1 MNTFEESKI
10 YKSEKEIYF
19 MLKIDENGGYI
30 QPVSY
35 TGEIIDSF
43 QFYKIENEYIKKIV
57 SLLLESKEDDFL
69 IDWEKSSSSNIY
81 LDDFYDLAEDLK
93 HVENF
98 VDENFQKIVW
108 SFSENE
114 LTLKLE
120 EVDYDTDMLKPSI
133 LLNKKYENF
142 EVISEGLIYRKG
154 VIYYFDLLDEDLQ
167 MLKKKLDL
175 ISKNELEAFLTL
187 SRHYFKHITF
197 DYMGYATEVLEKIE
211 GIPQLTI
218 EKISQDNSLYL
229 KVDLIFSTITQNFIN
244 ENELEEIVIVNNLEK
259 KIYICTPSG
268 DLDEAV
274 NDVTNSLVRHQRKLG
289 KAYSYFV
296 DDDNL
301 IIINEKVAK
310 EFVTKELLQLAGKYK
325 VVGTDKLSKYNMK
338 PVKPKL
344 IGKLSHSIDF
354 LEGELQLEIGN
365 EKFGLLDV
373 LSKLKKDSYIV
384 LADGTN
390 AVINKKYI
398 EKLEKVFK
406 KVDGKKVKISFFD
419 LPIIDELIED
429 KILKEQI
436 NQGRDFFR
444 GINEIKDYNAPLPSL
459 RADLRE
465 YQEYGY
471 KWLCY
476 LVDNKLGGC
485 LADDMGLGKTLQAIA
500 LITRTHSLSKR
511 KKRTLV
517 VMPKSLVYNWE
528 SEIQKFSPTLTTGIY
543 YGNNRDVSVF
553 KDCEVILTTYGTV
566 RNDIEKIKK
575 YKFELIILDESQN
588 IKNTNAQTTKAV
600 MLLKG
605 NNRIALSGTPVENN
619 LGELY
624 SLFRFL
630 NPPMFGTAE
639 EFNRYYAG
647 PIHRENDESA
657 IDELRK
663 KIYPFILRRI
673 KKDVLKDLPDKIEKT
688 LYVEMNPEQKSFYEE
703 RRMYYYNM
711 VHENIKS
718 KGIGKSHIYILQ
730 ALNELRQLTS
740 CPESKNP
747 HVISSK
753 KEVVVENIMDAV
765 QNNHKVLV
773 FANYIHSIDAICKE
787 LKKNKIKYLSMTGA
801 TKDRHILVDKFQND
815 KEYKVFVMTLKTGGV
830 GLNLTAADTIF
841 IYDPWWN
848 KTVENQAVDRAYRL
862 GQDRTVFSYKIILKD
877 SIEEKILKL
886 QETKNK
892 LVENLISEEGTA
904 AKVLSEDDIEFLL
917 GK

>member
-1 MNTFEESKI
+1 MNMFDKKN
-10 YKSEKEIYF
+10 YKTEKEIYF
-19 MLKIDENGGYI
+19 MLKIDKDGGYI
-30 QPVSY
+30 QPITKEGKV
-35 TGEIIDSF
+35 IDSF
-43 QFYKIENEYIKKIV
+43 QFYNIENKNIQNIV
-57 SLLLESKEDDFL
+57 SLFSETQEDDFF
-69 IDWEKSSSSNIY
+69 IDWEKTTSSHIY
-81 LDDFYDLAEDLK
+81 LDDFPELIENLK
-93 HVENF
+93 NIENF
-98 VDENFQKIVW
+98 INEDFQKIVW
-108 SFSENE
+108 SLTDNE

-120 EVDYDTDMLKPSI
+120 EIENDSDKLSSSI
-133 LLNKKYENF
+133 LLNKKYTDF

-154 VIYYFDLLDEDLQ
+154 IIYCFNLVDEDIEILN
-167 MLKKKLDL
+167 KKID
-175 ISKNELEAFLTL
+175 IINKNELEVFLTL
-187 SRHYFKHITF
+187 SRHYLKNISF
-197 DYMGYATEVLEKIE
+197 DYMGFSTEYQKDIQGV
-211 GIPQLTI
+211 PQITI

-229 KVDLIFSTITQNFIN
+229 KIDLVFSSITQDFIN
-244 ENELEEIVIVNNLEK
+244 TNNLEEIVIVNNLEK

-268 DLDEAV
+268 NIDSAIS
-274 NDVTNSLVRHQRKLG
+274 DVTTALVKHQKKLG
-289 KAYSYFV
+289 KSSSFFV

-301 IIINEKVAK
+301 IIISEKVAK

-325 VVGTDKLSKYNMK
+325 VVGTDKLSKYNIK

-344 IGKLSHSIDF
+344 IGKLNHSIDF
-354 LEGELQLEIGN
+354 LEGELQLEIGK

-373 LSKLKKDSYIV
+373 LTKLKKDSYIV

-390 AVINKKYI
+390 AIINKKYI

-406 KVDGKKVKISFFD
+406 KVEGQKVKISFFD

-429 KILKEQI
+429 KILKQEI
-436 NQGRDFFR
+436 NKGKEFFK
-444 GINEIKDYNAPLPSL
+444 GINKIKNYNAPLPPL
-459 RADLRE
+459 NVTLRE

-476 LVDNKLGGC
+476 LTDNKLGGC

-500 LITRTHSLSKR
+500 LITKIHSGKA

-517 VMPKSLVYNWE
+517 VMPKSLIYNWE
-528 SEIQKFSPTLTTGIY
+528 SEIQKFSPSLVTGIY
-543 YGNNRDVSVF
+543 YGNARDTSVF
-553 KDCEVILTTYGTV
+553 KNCEVILTTYGTI

-630 NPPMFGTAE
+630 NPPMFGTAD

-647 PIHRENDESA
+647 PIHKENDKNA
-657 IDELRK
+657 IEELRK

-688 LYVEMNPEQKSFYEE
+688 LYVDMNPEQRSFYEE

-711 VHENIKS
+711 VHENIRS

-753 KEVVVENIMDAV
+753 KEVVVENVLDAV
-765 QNNHKVLV
+765 QNDHKVLV
-773 FANYIHSIDAICKE
+773 FANYIHSIDAICSE
-787 LKKNKIKYLSMTGA
+787 LKRNGIKYLSMTGA
-801 TKDRHILVDKFQND
+801 TKDRHVLVDKFQND
-815 KEYKVFVMTLKTGGV
+815 SEYKVFVMTLKTGGV

-886 QETKNK
+886 QESKSK

>member
-1 MNTFEESKI
+1 MNMFDKKN
-10 YKSEKEIYF
+10 YKNEKEIYF
-19 MLKIDENGGYI
+19 MLKIDKDGGYI
-30 QPVSY
+30 QPV
-35 TGEIIDSF
+35 TKEGKVIDSF
-43 QFYKIENEYIKKIV
+43 QFYNIENKNIQNIV
-57 SLLLESKEDDFL
+57 SLFSETQEDDFF
-69 IDWEKSSSSNIY
+69 IDWEKTTSSHIY
-81 LDDFYDLAEDLK
+81 LDDFPELIENLK
-93 HVENF
+93 NIENF
-98 VDENFQKIVW
+98 INEDFQKIVW
-108 SFSENE
+108 SLTDNE

-120 EVDYDTDMLKPSI
+120 EIENDSDKLSSSI
-133 LLNKKYENF
+133 LLNKKYTDF

-154 VIYYFDLLDEDLQ
+154 IIYCFNLVDEDIEILN
-167 MLKKKLDL
+167 KKID
-175 ISKNELEAFLTL
+175 IINKNELEVFLTL
-187 SRHYFKHITF
+187 SRHYLKNISF
-197 DYMGYATEVLEKIE
+197 DYMGFSTEYQKDIQGV
-211 GIPQLTI
+211 PQITI

-229 KVDLIFSTITQNFIN
+229 KIDLVFSSITQDFIN
-244 ENELEEIVIVNNLEK
+244 TNNLEEIVIVNNLEK

-268 DLDEAV
+268 NIDSAIS
-274 NDVTNSLVRHQRKLG
+274 DVTTALVKHQKKLG
-289 KAYSYFV
+289 KSSSFFV

-301 IIINEKVAK
+301 IIISEKVAK

-325 VVGTDKLSKYNMK
+325 VVGTDKLSKYNIK

-344 IGKLSHSIDF
+344 IGKLNHSIDF
-354 LEGELQLEIGN
+354 LEGELQLEIGK

-373 LSKLKKDSYIV
+373 LTKLKKDSYIV

-390 AVINKKYI
+390 AIINKKYI

-406 KVDGKKVKISFFD
+406 KVEGQKVKISFFD

-429 KILKEQI
+429 KILKQEI
-436 NQGRDFFR
+436 NKGKEFFK
-444 GINEIKDYNAPLPSL
+444 GINKIKNYNAPLPPL
-459 RADLRE
+459 NVTLRE

-476 LVDNKLGGC
+476 LTDNKLGGC

-500 LITRTHSLSKR
+500 LITKIHSGKA

-517 VMPKSLVYNWE
+517 VMPKSLIYNWE
-528 SEIQKFSPTLTTGIY
+528 SEIQKFSPSLVTGIY
-543 YGNNRDVSVF
+543 YGNARDTSVF
-553 KDCEVILTTYGTV
+553 KNCEVILTTYGTI

-630 NPPMFGTAE
+630 NPPMFGTAD

-647 PIHRENDESA
+647 PIHKENDKNA
-657 IDELRK
+657 IEELRK

-688 LYVEMNPEQKSFYEE
+688 LYVDMNPEQRSFYEE

-711 VHENIKS
+711 VHENIRS

-753 KEVVVENIMDAV
+753 KEVVVENVLDAV
-765 QNNHKVLV
+765 QNDHKVLV
-773 FANYIHSIDAICKE
+773 FANYIHSIDAICSE
-787 LKKNKIKYLSMTGA
+787 LKRNGIKYLSMTGA
-801 TKDRHILVDKFQND
+801 TKDRHVLVDKFQND
-815 KEYKVFVMTLKTGGV
+815 SEYKVFVMTLKTGGV

-886 QETKNK
+886 QESKSK

>member
-1 MNTFEESKI
+1 MNMFDKKN
-10 YKSEKEIYF
+10 YKNEKEIYF
-19 MLKIDENGGYI
+19 MLKIDKDGGYI
-30 QPVSY
+30 QPV
-35 TGEIIDSF
+35 TKEGKVIDSF
-43 QFYKIENEYIKKIV
+43 QFYNIENKNIQNIV
-57 SLLLESKEDDFL
+57 SLFSETQEDDFF
-69 IDWEKSSSSNIY
+69 IDWEKTTSSHIY
-81 LDDFYDLAEDLK
+81 LDDFPELIENLK
-93 HVENF
+93 NIENF
-98 VDENFQKIVW
+98 INEDFQKIVW
-108 SFSENE
+108 SLIDNE

-120 EVDYDTDMLKPSI
+120 EIENDSDKLSSSI
-133 LLNKKYENF
+133 LLNKKYTDF

-154 VIYYFDLLDEDLQ
+154 IIYCFNLVDEDIEILN
-167 MLKKKLDL
+167 KKID
-175 ISKNELEAFLTL
+175 IINKNELEVFLTL
-187 SRHYFKHITF
+187 SRHYLKNISF
-197 DYMGYATEVLEKIE
+197 DYMGFSTEYQKDIQGV
-211 GIPQLTI
+211 PQITI

-229 KVDLIFSTITQNFIN
+229 KIDLVFSSITQDFIN
-244 ENELEEIVIVNNLEK
+244 TNNLEEIVIVNNLEK

-268 DLDEAV
+268 NIDSAIS
-274 NDVTNSLVRHQRKLG
+274 DVTTALVKHQKKLG
-289 KAYSYFV
+289 KSSSFFV

-301 IIINEKVAK
+301 IIISEKVAK

-325 VVGTDKLSKYNMK
+325 VVGTDKLSKYNIK

-344 IGKLSHSIDF
+344 IGKLNHSIDF
-354 LEGELQLEIGN
+354 LEGELQLEIGK

-373 LSKLKKDSYIV
+373 LTKLKKDSYIV

-390 AVINKKYI
+390 AIINKKYI

-406 KVDGKKVKISFFD
+406 KVEGQKVKISFFD

-429 KILKEQI
+429 KILKQEI
-436 NQGRDFFR
+436 NKGKEFFK
-444 GINEIKDYNAPLPSL
+444 GINKIKNYNAPLPPL
-459 RADLRE
+459 NVTLRE

-476 LVDNKLGGC
+476 LTDNKLGGC

-500 LITRTHSLSKR
+500 LITKIHSGKA

-517 VMPKSLVYNWE
+517 VMPKSLIYNWE
-528 SEIQKFSPTLTTGIY
+528 SEIQKFSPSLVTGIY
-543 YGNNRDVSVF
+543 YGNARDTSVF
-553 KDCEVILTTYGTV
+553 KNCEVILTTYGTI

-630 NPPMFGTAE
+630 NPPMFGTAD

-647 PIHRENDESA
+647 PIHKENDKNA
-657 IDELRK
+657 IEELRK

-688 LYVEMNPEQKSFYEE
+688 LYVDMNPEQRSFYEE

-711 VHENIKS
+711 VHENIRS

-753 KEVVVENIMDAV
+753 KEVVVENVLDAV
-765 QNNHKVLV
+765 QNDHKVLV
-773 FANYIHSIDAICKE
+773 FANYIHSIDAICSE
-787 LKKNKIKYLSMTGA
+787 LKRNGIKYLSMTGA
-801 TKDRHILVDKFQND
+801 TKDRHVLVDKFQND
-815 KEYKVFVMTLKTGGV
+815 SEYKVFVMTLKTGGV

-886 QETKNK
+886 QESKSK

>member
-1 MNTFEESKI
+1 MNMLDKKN
-10 YKSEKEIYF
+10 YKNEKEIYF
-19 MLKIDENGGYI
+19 MLKIDKDGGYI
-30 QPVSY
+30 QPITKEGKV
-35 TGEIIDSF
+35 IDSF
-43 QFYKIENEYIKKIV
+43 QFYNIENKNIQNIV
-57 SLLLESKEDDFL
+57 SLFSETQEDDFF
-69 IDWEKSSSSNIY
+69 IDWEKTTSSHIY
-81 LDDFYDLAEDLK
+81 LDDFPELIENLK
-93 HVENF
+93 NIENF
-98 VDENFQKIVW
+98 INEDFQKIVW
-108 SFSENE
+108 SLTDNE

-120 EVDYDTDMLKPSI
+120 KIENDSDKLSSSI
-133 LLNKKYENF
+133 LLNKKYTDF

-154 VIYYFDLLDEDLQ
+154 IIYCFNLVDEDIEILN
-167 MLKKKLDL
+167 KKID
-175 ISKNELEAFLTL
+175 IINKNELEVFLTL
-187 SRHYFKHITF
+187 SRHYLKNISF
-197 DYMGYATEVLEKIE
+197 DYMGFSTEYQKDIQGV
-211 GIPQLTI
+211 PQITI

-229 KVDLIFSTITQNFIN
+229 KIDLVFSSITQDFIN
-244 ENELEEIVIVNNLEK
+244 TNNLEEIVIVNNLEK

-268 DLDEAV
+268 NIDSAIS
-274 NDVTNSLVRHQRKLG
+274 DVTTALVKHQKKLG
-289 KAYSYFV
+289 KSSSFFV

-301 IIINEKVAK
+301 IIISEKVAK

-325 VVGTDKLSKYNMK
+325 VVGTDKLSKYNIK

-344 IGKLSHSIDF
+344 IGKLNHSIDF
-354 LEGELQLEIGN
+354 LEGELQLEIGK

-373 LSKLKKDSYIV
+373 LTKLKKDSYIV

-390 AVINKKYI
+390 AIINKKYI

-406 KVDGKKVKISFFD
+406 KVEGQKVKISFFD

-429 KILKEQI
+429 KILKQEI
-436 NQGRDFFR
+436 NKGKEFFK
-444 GINEIKDYNAPLPSL
+444 GINKIKNYNAPLPPL
-459 RADLRE
+459 NVTLRE

-476 LVDNKLGGC
+476 LTDNKLGGC

-500 LITRTHSLSKR
+500 LITKIHSGKA

-517 VMPKSLVYNWE
+517 VMPKSLIYNWE
-528 SEIQKFSPTLTTGIY
+528 SEIQKFSPSLVTGIY
-543 YGNNRDVSVF
+543 YGNARDTSVF
-553 KDCEVILTTYGTV
+553 KNCEVILTTYGTI

-630 NPPMFGTAE
+630 NPPMFGTAD

-647 PIHRENDESA
+647 PIHKENDKNA
-657 IDELRK
+657 IEELRK

-688 LYVEMNPEQKSFYEE
+688 LYVDMNPEQRSYYEE

-711 VHENIKS
+711 VHENIRS

-747 HVISSK
+747 HVVSSK
-753 KEVVVENIMDAV
+753 KEVVVENVLDAV
-765 QNNHKVLV
+765 QNDHKVLV
-773 FANYIHSIDAICKE
+773 FANYIHSIEAICSE
-787 LKKNKIKYLSMTGA
+787 LKRNGIKYLSMTGA
-801 TKDRHILVDKFQND
+801 TKDRHVLVDKFQND
-815 KEYKVFVMTLKTGGV
+815 SEYKVFVMTLKTGGV

-886 QETKNK
+886 QESKSK

>member
-1 MNTFEESKI
+1 MNTFKENN
-10 YKSEKEIYF
+10 YKSEKDIYF
-19 MLKIDENGGYI
+19 MLKIDKNGGYI
-30 QPVSY
+30 QPV
-35 TGEIIDSF
+35 TKEGKVIDSF
-43 QFYKIENEYIKKIV
+43 QFYHIENEHIKKVV
-57 SLLLESKEDDFL
+57 SLLSEVQEDDFS
-69 IDWEKSSSSNIY
+69 IDWEKNSTSQVY
-81 LDDFYDLAEDLK
+81 LDYFYGLTENLK
-93 HVENF
+93 EIENF
-98 VDENFQKIVW
+98 ITEDFQKIVW
-108 SFSENE
+108 SLSDNE
-114 LTLKLE
+114 LTLKLD
-120 EVDYDTDMLKPSI
+120 EVEGEPDKLSTTI
-133 LLNKKYENF
+133 LLNKKYTDF

-154 VIYYFDLLDEDLQ
+154 IIYCFDLIDEDIE
-167 MLKKKLDL
+167 MLTEK
-175 ISKNELEAFLTL
+175 IGIINKNELEVFLTL
-187 SRHYFKHITF
+187 ARHYLKNISF
-197 DYMGYATEVLEKIE
+197 DYMGYSTEIQKDIE
-211 GIPQLTI
+211 GVPQITI

-229 KVDLIFSTITQNFIN
+229 KVDLIFSTITQDFIETN
-244 ENELEEIVIVNNLEK
+244 DLKEIVVVNNLEK
-259 KIYICTPSG
+259 KIYVCTPSG
-268 DLDEAV
+268 DMDFAV
-274 NDVTNSLVRHQRKLG
+274 NDVTTSLVKHQKKLG
-289 KAYSYFV
+289 KSSSFFV

-301 IIINEKVAK
+301 IIINEKVAR

-325 VVGTDKLSKYNMK
+325 VVGTDKLSKYNIK

-344 IGKLSHSIDF
+344 IGKLNHSIDF
-354 LEGELQLEIGN
+354 LEGELQLEIGK

-373 LSKLKKDSYIV
+373 LTKLKKDSYIV

-390 AVINKKYI
+390 AIINKKYI

-406 KVDGKKVKISFFD
+406 KVDGQKVKISFFD

-429 KILKEQI
+429 KILKQQVNKGKE
-436 NQGRDFFR
+436 FFK
-444 GINEIKDYNAPLPSL
+444 GINEIANYKASLPPLKVT
-459 RADLRE
+459 LRE

-500 LITRTHSLSKR
+500 LITRTHSGKA

-517 VMPKSLVYNWE
+517 VMPKSLIYNWE
-528 SEIQKFSPTLTTGIY
+528 SEIQKFSPSLVTGIY
-543 YGNNRDVSVF
+543 YGNARDISVF
-553 KDCEVILTTYGTV
+553 KNCEVILTTYGTI

-630 NPPMFGTAE
+630 NPPMFGTAD

-647 PIHRENDESA
+647 PIHKENDESA
-657 IDELRK
+657 IEELRK

-688 LYVEMNPEQKSFYEE
+688 LYVEMNPDQRNLYEE

-711 VHENIKS
+711 IHENIRA

-740 CPESKNP
+740 CPESKNS
-747 HVISSK
+747 HIVSSK
-753 KEVVVENIMDAV
+753 KEVVVENILDAV

-773 FANYIHSIDAICKE
+773 FANYIHSIEAICKE
-787 LKKNKIKYLSMTGA
+787 LKKNNIKHLSMTGA
-801 TKDRHILVDKFQND
+801 TKDRHVLVDKFQND
-815 KEYKVFVMTLKTGGV
+815 NEYKVFVMTLKTGGV

-886 QETKNK
+886 QESKNK
-892 LVENLISEEGTA
+892 LVENLISEEGTS

>member
-1 MNTFEESKI
+1 MNMFDKKN
-10 YKSEKEIYF
+10 YKNEKEIYF
-19 MLKIDENGGYI
+19 MLKIDKDGGYI
-30 QPVSY
+30 QPV
-35 TGEIIDSF
+35 TKEGKVIDSF
-43 QFYKIENEYIKKIV
+43 QFYNIENKNIQNIV
-57 SLLLESKEDDFL
+57 SLFSETQEDDFF
-69 IDWEKSSSSNIY
+69 IDWEKTTSSHIY
-81 LDDFYDLAEDLK
+81 LDDFPELIENLK
-93 HVENF
+93 NIENF
-98 VDENFQKIVW
+98 INEDFQKIVW
-108 SFSENE
+108 SLTDNE

-120 EVDYDTDMLKPSI
+120 EIENDSDKLSSSI
-133 LLNKKYENF
+133 LLNKKYTDF

-154 VIYYFDLLDEDLQ
+154 IIYCFNLVDEDIEILN
-167 MLKKKLDL
+167 KKID
-175 ISKNELEAFLTL
+175 IINKNELEVFLTL
-187 SRHYFKHITF
+187 SRHYLKNISF
-197 DYMGYATEVLEKIE
+197 DYMGFSTEYQKDIQGV
-211 GIPQLTI
+211 PQITI

-229 KVDLIFSTITQNFIN
+229 KIDLVFSSITQDFIN
-244 ENELEEIVIVNNLEK
+244 TNNLEEIVIVNNLEK

-268 DLDEAV
+268 NIDSAIS
-274 NDVTNSLVRHQRKLG
+274 DVTTALVKHQKKLG
-289 KAYSYFV
+289 KSSSFFV

-301 IIINEKVAK
+301 IIISEKVAK

-325 VVGTDKLSKYNMK
+325 VVGTDKLSKYNIK

-344 IGKLSHSIDF
+344 IGKLNHSIDF
-354 LEGELQLEIGN
+354 LEGELQLEIGK

-373 LSKLKKDSYIV
+373 LTKLKKDSYIV

-390 AVINKKYI
+390 AIINKKYI

-406 KVDGKKVKISFFD
+406 KVEGQKVKISFFD

-429 KILKEQI
+429 KILKQEI
-436 NQGRDFFR
+436 NKGKEFFK
-444 GINEIKDYNAPLPSL
+444 GINKIKNYNAPLPPL
-459 RADLRE
+459 NVTLRE

-476 LVDNKLGGC
+476 LTDNKLGGC

-500 LITRTHSLSKR
+500 LITKIHSGKA

-517 VMPKSLVYNWE
+517 VMPKSLIYNWE
-528 SEIQKFSPTLTTGIY
+528 SEIQKFSPSLVTGIY
-543 YGNNRDVSVF
+543 YGNARDTSVF
-553 KDCEVILTTYGTV
+553 KNCEVILTTYGTI

-630 NPPMFGTAE
+630 NPPMFGTAD

-647 PIHRENDESA
+647 PIHKENDKNA
-657 IDELRK
+657 IEELRK

-688 LYVEMNPEQKSFYEE
+688 LYVDMNPEQRSFYEE

-711 VHENIKS
+711 VHENIRS

-753 KEVVVENIMDAV
+753 KEVVVENVLDAV
-765 QNNHKVLV
+765 QNDHKVLV
-773 FANYIHSIDAICKE
+773 FANYIHSIDAICSE
-787 LKKNKIKYLSMTGA
+787 LKRNRIKYLSMTGA
-801 TKDRHILVDKFQND
+801 TKDRHVLVDKFQND
-815 KEYKVFVMTLKTGGV
+815 SEYKVFVMTLKTGGV

-886 QETKNK
+886 QESKSK

>member
-1 MNTFEESKI
+1 MSTFNEKN

-19 MLKIDENGGYI
+19 MLKIDKNGGYI
-30 QPVSY
+30 SPVTRS
-35 TGEIIDSF
+35 GKKIDSF
-43 QFYKIENEYIKKIV
+43 EYYHIEDENIKSVI
-57 SLLLESKEDDFL
+57 SLLSEVQEDDFF
-69 IDWEKSSSSNIY
+69 IDWEKQSTSRVY
-81 LDDFYDLAEDLK
+81 LDDFYDLSENLK
-93 HVENF
+93 NIENF
-98 VDENFQKIVW
+98 VNEDFQKIVW
-108 SFSENE
+108 SLSDNE
-114 LTLKLE
+114 LTLKIE
-120 EVDYDTDMLKPSI
+120 EIEDDPEKLKPSI
-133 LLNKKYENF
+133 LLNKKYTDF
-142 EVISEGLIYRKG
+142 QIISDGLIYRKG
-154 VIYYFDLLDEDLQ
+154 VLYCFSLIDEDLE
-167 MLKKKLDL
+167 MLNEKID
-175 ISKNELEAFLTL
+175 IINKNELEAFLTL
-187 SRHYFKHITF
+187 SHHYLKNISF
-197 DYMGYATEVLEKIE
+197 DYMGYSTETQRDIK
-211 GIPQLTI
+211 GIPQITI

-229 KVDLIFSTITQNFIN
+229 KVDLVFSTITQNFISAN
-244 ENELEEIVIVNNLEK
+244 EISEIVIVNHLEK
-259 KIYICTPSG
+259 KIYICNPSG
-268 DLDEAV
+268 DINLAV
-274 NDVTNSLVRHQRKLG
+274 GDVTTSLAKHQKKVG
-289 KAYSYFV
+289 KTSSFFV

-325 VVGTDKLSKYNMK
+325 VVGTDKLSKYNIK

-344 IGKLSHSIDF
+344 IGKLNHSIDF
-354 LEGELQLEIGN
+354 LEGELQLEIGK

-406 KVDGKKVKISFFD
+406 KVDGEKVKISFFD

-429 KILKEQI
+429 KILRQQVNKGKE
-436 NQGRDFFR
+436 FFK
-444 GINEIKDYNAPLPSL
+444 GINNIENYKAPLPNL
-459 RADLRE
+459 NANLRE

-476 LVDNKLGGC
+476 LTDNNLGGC
-485 LADDMGLGKTLQAIA
+485 LADDMGLGKTLQAIV
-500 LITRTHSLSKR
+500 LITRIHAGKK
-511 KKRTLV
+511 KKRSLV
-517 VMPKSLVYNWE
+517 VMPKSLIYNWE
-528 SEIQKFSPTLTTGIY
+528 SEIQKFSPSLVTGIY
-543 YGNNRDVSVF
+543 YGNARDISVF
-553 KDCEVILTTYGTV
+553 KECEVILTTYGTI

-605 NNRIALSGTPVENN
+605 NNRVALSGTPVENN

-630 NPPMFGTAE
+630 NPPMFGTAD

-647 PIHRENDESA
+647 PIHKENDKNA

-663 KIYPFILRRI
+663 KIYPFILRRV
-673 KKDVLKDLPDKIEKT
+673 KRDVLKDLPDKIEKT
-688 LYVEMNPEQKSFYEE
+688 LYVEMNPEQRNFYEE

-711 VHENIKS
+711 VHENIRE
-718 KGIGKSHIYILQ
+718 KGIGKSHIYVLQ

-740 CPESKNP
+740 CPESKNS
-747 HVISSK
+747 HIVSSK
-753 KEVVVENIMDAV
+753 KEVVVENILDAV

-773 FANYIHSIDAICKE
+773 FANYIHSIEAICRQ
-787 LKKNKIKYLSMTGA
+787 LKKNGIKYLSMTGA

-815 KEYKVFVMTLKTGGV
+815 NEYKVFVMTLKTGGV

-886 QETKNK
+886 QETKSK

-904 AKVLSEDDIEFLL
+904 AKILSEDDIEFLL